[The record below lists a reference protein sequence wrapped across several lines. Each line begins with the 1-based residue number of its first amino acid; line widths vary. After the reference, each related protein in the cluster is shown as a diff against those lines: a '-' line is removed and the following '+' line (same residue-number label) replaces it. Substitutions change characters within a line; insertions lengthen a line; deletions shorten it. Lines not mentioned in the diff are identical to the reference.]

1 MGFIDAIDQL
11 IVMTKISILSFY
23 ELKLNYFTVT
33 L

>member
-11 IVMTKISILSFY
+11 IVMTKIPILSFY